1 MIDLSTRYLGLEL
14 ENPIIVSSS
23 GLTNS
28 VEKITKLKE
37 YGAGAVVLKSLF
49 EEQIRYEAGTMADTS
64 DYPEAADYVN
74 YYTKNNSVEEYLQLI
89 SDAKSQSD
97 IPVIASIN
105 CISGKDWLDFASNVQ
120 EANADALELN
130 IFVLPADKSKKPG
143 YYEEQY
149 LDIAAKVK
157 AHVSIPVSV
166 KIGPYFTNLHYMVE
180 QLFFRKIAGV
190 VLFNRFYAPDID
202 TDQLKITAA
211 EVFSNPSD
219 IRQTLRWVGMISSVY
234 KFQDFDIAA
243 STGVHDGDAA
253 VKLLLAGANAVQVC
267 SVLYKK
273 GPEYVKE
280 ILNDIKLWM
289 DKRHYSTINEFRGE
303 LNYQNIED
311 PAMYERAQF
320 MKYFS
325 SQH

>member
-1 MIDLSTRYLGLEL
+1 MIDLSTRYLGQEL

>member
-14 ENPIIVSSS
+14 ENPVIVSSS

-28 VEKITKLKE
+28 VQKIQKLEE

-49 EEQIRYEAGTMADTS
+49 EEQIRYEAGTMADSS
-64 DYPEAADYVN
+64 DYPEAVDYVN
-74 YYTKNNSVEEYLQLI
+74 YYTKNNSVDEYLQLI
-89 SDAKSQSD
+89 YDAKSKVK

-105 CISGKDWLDFASNVQ
+105 CISGKDWTGFAAKIQ
-120 EANADALELN
+120 EAKADALELN
-130 IFVLPADKSKKPG
+130 IFVLPTDKSKKPG
-143 YYEEQY
+143 FYEEQY
-149 LDIAAKVK
+149 LEIAAKVK
-157 AHVSIPVSV
+157 EHVEIPVSV

-219 IRQTLRWVGMISSVY
+219 IRQSLRWIGMISSGY
-234 KFQDFDIAA
+234 KFQDFNIAA
-243 STGVHDGDAA
+243 STGVHDGNAA
-253 VKLLLAGANAVQVC
+253 VKLLLAGADAVQVC

-273 GPEYVKE
+273 GPEYVKD
-280 ILNDIKLWM
+280 IVNDIKLWM
-289 DKRHYSTINEFRGE
+289 DRRRYTKPADFRGQ
-303 LNYQNIED
+303 LNYRNIDD
-311 PAMYERAQF
+311 PAIYERAQF

>member
-14 ENPIIVSSS
+14 RNPVIVSSS

-28 VEKITKLKE
+28 VDKIRKLEE

-49 EEQIRYEAGTMADTS
+49 EEQIRYEAGSMADAS

-74 YYTKNNSVEEYLQLI
+74 YYTKNNSVDEYLQLI
-89 SDAKSQSD
+89 TDAKSNVD

-105 CISGKDWLDFASNVQ
+105 CISGNDWTEFASRIQ
-120 EANADALELN
+120 EAHADALELN
-130 IFVLPADKSKKPG
+130 IFILPTDKTKRPG

-149 LDIAAKVK
+149 LEVAAKVK
-157 AHVSIPVSV
+157 ENVSVPVSV
-166 KIGPYFTNLHYMVE
+166 KVGPYFTNLHYIVE
-180 QLFFRKIAGV
+180 QLFFRKVSGV

-202 TDQLKITAA
+202 TEQMKITAA

-219 IRQTLRWVGMISSVY
+219 IRQSLRWIGMISSGY
-234 KFQDFDIAA
+234 KVLDFDVAA
-243 STGVHDGDAA
+243 STGVHDGDAV

-280 ILNDIKLWM
+280 IINEVELWM
-289 DKRHYSTINEFRGE
+289 DKRRYETIADFRGE
-303 LNYQNIED
+303 LSYKRIDD
-311 PAMYERAQF
+311 PAVYERAQF

-325 SQH
+325 SHQ

>member
-14 ENPIIVSSS
+14 ENPVIVSSS

-28 VEKITKLKE
+28 VQKIQKLEE

-49 EEQIRYEAGTMADTS
+49 EEQIRYEAGTMVDSS

-74 YYTKNNSVEEYLQLI
+74 YYTKNNSVDEYLQLI
-89 SDAKSQSD
+89 SDAKNKVN

-105 CISGKDWLDFASNVQ
+105 CISGRDWMDFASKVQ

-130 IFVLPADKSKKPG
+130 IFVLPTDKSKKPG
-143 YYEEQY
+143 FYEEQY

-157 AHVSIPVSV
+157 EHVTVPVSV

-219 IRQTLRWVGMISSVY
+219 IRQSLRWIGMISAGY

-243 STGVHDGDAA
+243 STGVHDGNAA
-253 VKLLLAGANAVQVC
+253 VKMLLAGADAVQVC
-267 SVLYKK
+267 SVLYKN

-280 ILNDIKLWM
+280 IVNGIKLWM
-289 DKRHYSTINEFRGE
+289 DNRRYAKLADFRGQ
-303 LNYQNIED
+303 LNYKNIED